1 MIFARRVGV
10 WIRLCEFG
18 MAAAARLCLVAA
30 RVSLALAFFAERV
43 VEAFRLRVA
52 PVAAFF
58 VRSDRPAA
66 AEPGEIV
73 AIVIGVVVHLGRA
86 VGGHERDRE
95 EAAPAAHQDGG
106 ELRHGAI

>member
-43 VEAFRLRVA
+43 VEAFRLRVT

-58 VRSDRPAA
+58 VRSERPAA
-66 AEPGEIV
+66 GDIV

-95 EAAPAAHQDGG
+95 EAAPTAHQDGG